1 MYVLT
6 WIATDD
12 IASIKNIN
20 KSNLPLYKEDYS
32 CNKINIFKYY
42 LNLLALVDS

>member
-12 IASIKNIN
+12 IASIKNNN
-20 KSNLPLYKEDYS
+20 KLLPLYKEDYS

-42 LNLLALVDS
+42 LNLLAPVDS